1 MSAIIDI
8 NEIKQYI
15 PHRYPFLLVDRI
27 VELEI
32 GKRIVGLKNVTIN
45 EPFFPGHFPHNP
57 VMPGV
62 LIIEAMAQ
70 TAAVLAFKTDGSV
83 PDEGSTVYFA
93 SVDNVRFKRPVVP
106 GDQLVM
112 EAQIV
117 RKMRNIWKFSA
128 VARVDG
134 ELAEHLVADRGVLL
148 LEHARIVTQGELA
161 TEADF
166 MCAIKR

>member
-1 MSAIIDI
+1 MSEIIDI

-27 VELEI
+27 VEIEL
-32 GKRIVGLKNVTIN
+32 GKRALGLKNVTIN

-62 LIIEAMAQ
+62 LIIEALAQ
-70 TAAVLAFKTDGSV
+70 AAAVLAFKTDGTI
-83 PDEGSTVYFA
+83 PDKDAMVYFA

-106 GDQLVM
+106 GDQLMLDV
-112 EAQIV
+112 EIV
-117 RKMRNIWKFSA
+117 RTIRNIWKFKG
-128 VARVDG
+128 VARVAG
-134 ELAEHLVADRGVLL
+134 EV
-148 LEHARIVTQGELA
+148 A
-161 TEADF
+161 TEAEF

>member
-8 NEIKQYI
+8 NEIKKYI

-27 VELEI
+27 TELEI
-32 GKRIVGLKNVTIN
+32 GKRVVGLKNVTVN

-134 ELAEHLVADRGVLL
+134 ELA
-148 LEHARIVTQGELA
+148 

>member
-27 VELEI
+27 TELEI
-32 GKRIVGLKNVTIN
+32 GKRVVGLKNVTVN

-70 TAAVLAFKTDGSV
+70 TAAVLVVATLGPEK
-83 PDEGSTVYFA
+83 EGRLTYFMSIENA
-93 SVDNVRFKRPVVP
+93 RFRRPVVP
-106 GDQLVM
+106 GDVIRVHVEKQRRRGNVW
-112 EAQIV
+112 
-117 RKMRNIWKFSA
+117 RFSGCA
-128 VARVDG
+128 KVDDVI
-134 ELAEHLVADRGVLL
+134 VADAVYTAMIRD
-148 LEHARIVTQGELA
+148 A
-161 TEADF
+161 
-166 MCAIKR
+166 

>member
-1 MSAIIDI
+1 MIDI
-8 NEIKQYI
+8 NEIKKYI

-27 VELEI
+27 TELEI
-32 GKRIVGLKNVTIN
+32 GKRVVGLKNVTVN

-70 TAAVLAFKTDGSV
+70 TAAVLAFKTEGTV
-83 PDEGSTVYFA
+83 PDDDSTVYFA

-112 EAQIV
+112 EAEIV
-117 RKMRNIWKFSA
+117 RKMRNIWKFKA

-134 ELAEHLVADRGVLL
+134 ELA
-148 LEHARIVTQGELA
+148 
-161 TEADF
+161 TEAEF

>member
-1 MSAIIDI
+1 MTEAVSAENCAVSIDVR
-8 NEIKQYI
+8 EIMRYL
-15 PHRYPFLLVDRI
+15 PHRYPFLLVDR
-27 VELEI
+27 VTEFEANT
-32 GKRIVGLKNVTIN
+32 RIKALKNVTIN
-45 EPFFPGHFPHNP
+45 EPFFMGHFEQYP

-70 TAAVLAFKTDGSV
+70 TAAVLAFKTEGTV
-83 PDEGSTVYFA
+83 PDDDSTVYFA

-112 EAQIV
+112 EAEIV
-117 RKMRNIWKFSA
+117 RKMRNIWKFKA

-134 ELAEHLVADRGVLL
+134 ELA
-148 LEHARIVTQGELA
+148 
-161 TEADF
+161 TEAEF

>member
-27 VELEI
+27 TELEI
-32 GKRIVGLKNVTIN
+32 GKRVVGLKNVTVN
-45 EPFFPGHFPHNP
+45 EPFFPGHFPHHP

-83 PDEGSTVYFA
+83 PDDDSTVYFA

-112 EAQIV
+112 EAEIV
-117 RKMRNIWKFSA
+117 RKMRNIWKFKA

-134 ELAEHLVADRGVLL
+134 ELA
-148 LEHARIVTQGELA
+148 
-161 TEADF
+161 TEAEF

>member
-27 VELEI
+27 VEIEL
-32 GKRIVGLKNVTIN
+32 GKRALGLKNVTIN

-62 LIIEAMAQ
+62 LIIEALAQ
-70 TAAVLAFKTDGSV
+70 AAAVLAFKTDGTI
-83 PDEGSTVYFA
+83 PDKDAMVYFA

-106 GDQLVM
+106 GDQLMLDV
-112 EAQIV
+112 EIV
-117 RKMRNIWKFSA
+117 RTIRNIWKFKG
-128 VARVDG
+128 VARVAG
-134 ELAEHLVADRGVLL
+134 EV
-148 LEHARIVTQGELA
+148 A
-161 TEADF
+161 TEAEF

>member
-1 MSAIIDI
+1 MSEIIDI

-27 VELEI
+27 VEIEL
-32 GKRIVGLKNVTIN
+32 GKRAVGLKNVTIN

-62 LIIEAMAQ
+62 LIIEALAQ
-70 TAAVLAFKTDGSV
+70 AAAVLAFKTEGTI
-83 PDEGSTVYFA
+83 PDKDAMVYFA

-106 GDQLVM
+106 GDQLMLDV
-112 EAQIV
+112 EIV
-117 RKMRNIWKFSA
+117 RTIRNIWKFKG
-128 VARVDG
+128 VARVAG
-134 ELAEHLVADRGVLL
+134 EV
-148 LEHARIVTQGELA
+148 A
-161 TEADF
+161 TEAEF